1 MRIEAKGV
9 IFVGDPHNQSKAPG
23 RRLDDYPRAIPE
35 KMAFVRDMADRLGYA
50 VVVCGDMVS
59 KSQDS
64 SALLLTRLGRAMR
77 GDMPWFCLMGNHDI
91 HEDSLTDDTTLACLE
106 AMGLLSVFKE
116 PGCMQIALPGE
127 TVALHYMPYGAEIP
141 GELPAGPETNILLTH
156 ADIVAKKDSGY
167 PGALLNPQVANCR
180 IAVNGHVHKQQ
191 IGQAG
196 PGLTQWFLPGSLAR
210 NTLDVADQAPRVLV
224 YADGKMTS
232 VEVPHQKDV
241 FDMTGKM
248 AAAKKAISVMTGAS
262 SQFAD
267 LLKKESNLDIKRS
280 ADGDVL
286 REDLS
291 EIFEQKKVK
300 TDVQEIVISLLDAA
314 VEKEAAA

>member
-1 MRIEAKGV
+1 MRVDAKGI

-23 RRLDDYPRAIPE
+23 RRLDDYSRAIPE
-35 KMAFVRDMADRLGYA
+35 KMAFVRDLADSNGYI
-50 VVVCGDMVS
+50 VIVCGDMVS

-64 SALLLTRLGRAMR
+64 SALLLTRMGRAMR

-116 PGCMQIALPGE
+116 PGCMHIELPGE
-127 TVALHYMPYGAEIP
+127 TVDLHYVPYGS
-141 GELPAGPETNILLTH
+141 ELPGSLPQGDATNILLTH
-156 ADIVAKKDSGY
+156 ADIVAQKDSSY
-167 PGALLNPQVANCR
+167 PGALLSPQVANCR

-191 IGQAG
+191 IGNAG

-224 YADGKMTS
+224 YAEGKMTS
-232 VEVPHQKDV
+232 VEVPHAKDV

-248 AAAKKAISVMTGAS
+248 AAAKKAVSVMAGTS

-267 LLKKESNLDIKRS
+267 LLKKESTLDIKRS
-280 ADGDVL
+280 AGGDVL

-291 EIFEQKKVK
+291 EIFEIKKVK
-300 TDVQEIVISLLDAA
+300 KDVQEIVISLLDLA

>member
-1 MRIEAKGV
+1 MRVKANGI

-23 RRLDDYPRAIPE
+23 RRLDDYPRVVPE

-64 SALLLTRLGRAMR
+64 SALLMTRLGRAMR
-77 GDMPWFCLMGNHDI
+77 GEMPWFCLMGNHDI
-91 HEDSLTDDTTLACLE
+91 HEDSLTDDTTLASLE
-106 AMGLLSVFKE
+106 AFGLVTVFKE
-116 PGCMQIALPGE
+116 PGSVGFDLGE
-127 TVALHYMPYGAEIP
+127 ELVDLHYVPYGS
-141 GELPAGPETNILLTH
+141 ELPVSLPEGEGKNILLTH
-156 ADIVAKKDSGY
+156 ADIVAQKDSSY
-167 PGALLNPQVANCR
+167 PGALLNPQVKNCQ

-191 IGQAG
+191 IGQAA
-196 PGLTQWFLPGSLAR
+196 PGGTRWFLPGSLAR
-210 NTLDVADQAPRVLV
+210 NTLDVADQVPRVLV
-224 YADGKMTS
+224 YTGGQMTS
-232 VEVPHQKDV
+232 VEVPHEKDV

-248 AAAKKAISVMTGAS
+248 APAKKNVSVMAGAT

-267 LLKKESNLDIKRS
+267 LLKKESALDIQRS
-280 ADGDVL
+280 AGGDVL

-291 EIFEQKKVK
+291 EIFEAKKVK
-300 TDVQEIVISLLDAA
+300 KDVQEIVISLLDTV